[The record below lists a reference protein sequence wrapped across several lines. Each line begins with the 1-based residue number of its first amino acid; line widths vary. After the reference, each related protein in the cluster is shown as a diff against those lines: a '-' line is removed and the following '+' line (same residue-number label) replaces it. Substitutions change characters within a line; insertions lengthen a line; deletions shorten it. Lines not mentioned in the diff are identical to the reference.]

1 LLTLSK
7 NALRRAN
14 ESEHKGFQ
22 KIVGELPEFNLKP
35 GIKLKTFQKLG
46 VTFLLKCREKYGFA
60 LLGDEMGV
68 GKVFPSSL
76 DLLIRRPFKH

>member
-7 NALRRAN
+7 NALRRVN

-22 KIVGELPEFNLKP
+22 KIVDELPEFNLKP

-46 VTFLLKCREKYGFA
+46 VTFLLKCREKYEFA
-60 LLGDEMGV
+60 LLGNEMEV
-68 GKVFPSSL
+68 GKVSPFRL